1 MSSKTQPSVFL
12 RFNSVVINEESE
24 LYQSVKDLKSS
35 FYNIGTEAVELSAS
49 VAQINASL
57 DSLIRDGQSSGG
69 KLEQIELFLE

>member
-35 FYNIGTEAVELSAS
+35 FCNIGTEAVELSAS

-57 DSLIRDGQSSGG
+57 DSLIRDGQSSGS